1 MKQKFI
7 LFLAVSCLPILTLA
21 QSVKFGQYT
30 NEEIELTKVDYEPDA
45 AAVVLYESG
54 DAKFVSSLLETT
66 YLFRVKILTEAGKEH
81 ADVRIRY
88 YVGDDRTEN
97 VFGEKAQI
105 TNFTNGAAVTTKV
118 EKDNFY
124 NVDLGDGYRE
134 FRISFPNA
142 QVGSI
147 LEYSY
152 KKSDK
157 NITFLDGWTFQN
169 PIPTIVSKYRISIIP
184 QLEYRMIGQ
193 GRRYFMD
200 AEKTS
205 NNGTFEWTLRNL
217 YAMKAEPYMVN
228 YRDYAERVE
237 FQLAQYQTGGD
248 GYSSASQW
256 KQILNTWEKLGDG
269 VISAYQEK
277 GYYRSNPIEKEMV
290 EVDLSG
296 ETQTEKAKKAYYF
309 LRDNFVIKGE
319 DWIYPQ
325 QNLPQLLKSKIGS
338 PGEMNLALMGLLKS
352 MGISCDPILIGSK
365 GNGRSELVPFPFMN
379 QFDEILLYAEL
390 DGKGHY
396 LDLADPIAPFGYV
409 DLDKHV
415 KGGLL
420 LQKDKSA
427 LIPLDFKHNSNLVVL
442 TEITMDENSNLI
454 LNTSLRN
461 YNYKGL
467 QVAHYAKSL
476 TDQKKP
482 LSDLFR
488 VEEGIVL
495 EVLSSEDQLQEKNY
509 HNINF
514 QRQIDGAGDENLI
527 AFSPLDFSTYSKNP
541 FTQEY
546 RVFPVD
552 FGYAF
557 SETYSAM
564 VVIPAGYEVDDYPA
578 SENLTIP
585 SNAVTFMYDTQEM
598 DNILKITAKV
608 SVRSPLIGPEQYGDL
623 KFFMESVASKLSAPV
638 VLKKIIKP

>member
-1 MKQKFI
+1 
-7 LFLAVSCLPILTLA
+7 
-21 QSVKFGQYT
+21 
-30 NEEIELTKVDYEPDA
+30 
-45 AAVVLYESG
+45 
-54 DAKFVSSLLETT
+54 
-66 YLFRVKILTEAGKEH
+66 
-81 ADVRIRY
+81 
-88 YVGDDRTEN
+88 
-97 VFGEKAQI
+97 
-105 TNFTNGAAVTTKV
+105 
-118 EKDNFY
+118 
-124 NVDLGDGYRE
+124 
-134 FRISFPNA
+134 
-142 QVGSI
+142 
-147 LEYSY
+147 
-152 KKSDK
+152 
-157 NITFLDGWTFQN
+157 
-169 PIPTIVSKYRISIIP
+169 
-184 QLEYRMIGQ
+184 
-193 GRRYFMD
+193 
-200 AEKTS
+200 
-205 NNGTFEWTLRNL
+205 
-217 YAMKAEPYMVN
+217 
-228 YRDYAERVE
+228 
-237 FQLAQYQTGGD
+237 
-248 GYSSASQW
+248 
-256 KQILNTWEKLGDG
+256 
-269 VISAYQEK
+269 
-277 GYYRSNPIEKEMV
+277 
-290 EVDLSG
+290 
-296 ETQTEKAKKAYYF
+296 
-309 LRDNFVIKGE
+309 
-319 DWIYPQ
+319 
-325 QNLPQLLKSKIGS
+325 
-338 PGEMNLALMGLLKS
+338 
-352 MGISCDPILIGSK
+352 
-365 GNGRSELVPFPFMN
+365 MN

-442 TEITMDENSNLI
+442 TEVTMDENSNLI

-598 DNILKITAKV
+598 DNVLKITAKV